1 MANARGFI
9 FPSLEPFGIAPIEA
23 LSAGTPVIALEKGG
37 SLDYIL
43 DGKNGI
49 FFKEQTVKSLERAID
64 RFQKINFDA
73 KEISKTAKKFS
84 DDNFKENF
92 AKIIREKN
100 SEK

>member
-9 FPSLEPFGIAPIEA
+9 FTSLEPFGIAPIEA
-23 LSAGTPVIALEKGG
+23 LSAVTPVIALEKGG

-49 FFKEQTVKSLERAID
+49 FFKEQTVKSLERSID

-73 KEISKTAKKFS
+73 KEISKTAEKFS

-100 SEK
+100 NEK